1 MSKLPDCLTWTP
13 ADMKSI
19 CEDNDLEIGRTDGD
33 ARELLDRFFYEQ
45 RWYIMQFIQDEM
57 EAWVQ
62 DLPDPRDISEQADR
76 EYESKNDK

>member
-1 MSKLPDCLTWTP
+1 MSKLPECLTWT
-13 ADMKSI
+13 AQDMKSI
-19 CEDNDLEIGRTDGD
+19 CEHNDLYVGRTDND

-45 RWYIMQFIQDEM
+45 RWPIMQFIQDEM

-62 DLPDPRDISEQADR
+62 DLPDPNDITELADR